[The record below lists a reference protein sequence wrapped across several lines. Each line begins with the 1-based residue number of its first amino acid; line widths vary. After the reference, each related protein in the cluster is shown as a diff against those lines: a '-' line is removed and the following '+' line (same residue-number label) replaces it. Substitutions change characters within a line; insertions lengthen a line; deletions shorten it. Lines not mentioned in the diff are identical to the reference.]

1 MITNLLDFLIKIS
14 TLRRAPEKP
23 RSPWGTG
30 DSPYKLILFFCIV
43 MAMHRKKMF
52 KNRIVHFKECPR
64 LFQETYQL
72 LFPAGQLAPL
82 EPKVVQ
88 PFYYLGS
95 GDQIWR
101 LVAQKGMITELNRAI
116 KARRRITT
124 EGVLNRLVDY
134 AEFSKEDYALLRNPL
149 AAKTLLYSLAAE
161 NFKDLATLPKL
172 LNQIAL
178 IR

>member
-134 AEFSKEDYALLRNPL
+134 RNSQRKITLFSEILWRQKHYCIL
-149 AAKTLLYSLAAE
+149 
-161 NFKDLATLPKL
+161 
-172 LNQIAL
+172 
-178 IR
+178 